1 MDERKMILEM
11 LKEGQITS
19 EEAIRLLD
27 ALGAQD
33 KGKGKPGK
41 HEKLFTFDADKAKEG
56 WEEVE
61 NHRRFCIQ
69 SRQYRDQYLR

>member
-33 KGKGKPGK
+33 KGKG
-41 HEKLFTFDADKAKEG
+41 
-56 WEEVE
+56 
-61 NHRRFCIQ
+61 
-69 SRQYRDQYLR
+69 